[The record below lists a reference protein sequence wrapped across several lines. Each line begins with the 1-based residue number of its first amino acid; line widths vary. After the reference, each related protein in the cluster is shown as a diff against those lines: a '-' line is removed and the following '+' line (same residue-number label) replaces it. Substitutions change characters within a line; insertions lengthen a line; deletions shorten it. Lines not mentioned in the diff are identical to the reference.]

1 MGICYNV
8 SGKKQEVKN
17 MTKMKRFLAAAMAL
31 TMAFG
36 MTACGGS
43 KDSDKKTENKPQ
55 TQNEESPKEEKK
67 LDGTLKVVTTSEN
80 YQPLFDKFT
89 EEVGPKVEFI
99 SMSSGEVLS
108 KLKAEGGTP
117 AADLWFGGGIDAF
130 MDAKAHNLLEKVDFD
145 EAKNLAPEYKDS
157 ENYWFS
163 KGVTVV
169 GFIVNNDILKEKN
182 LKAPESWDD
191 LTKEEYKG
199 EVLMS
204 NPAISGT
211 NYAVVNALL
220 QTKGEEGWNYF
231 EKLNNNVT
239 YYSKRGSDPSTKT
252 SAGEV
257 GIGITYIDGTLE
269 ELKETSNVSV
279 VYPKD
284 GMPYVPEGVAA
295 FANAENTEAAKAF
308 IEWFYSNDENM
319 KMLAE
324 IDKKNTCLLVK
335 PGMEGLELDFDQ
347 SKLMKEDLS
356 LFGAERETI
365 LEKWNTLMG
374 DKGEE

>member
-1 MGICYNV
+1 MRR
-8 SGKKQEVKN
+8 
-17 MTKMKRFLAAAMAL
+17 MKIRLAVLLTVFMAASLAA
-31 TMAFG
+31 
-36 MTACGGS
+36 CGS
-43 KDSDKKTENKPQ
+43 KKTEEPAK
-55 TQNEESPKEEKK
+55 TEETKTEKIE
-67 LDGTLKVVTTSEN
+67 GTLKVVTTSEN

-89 EEVGPKVEFI
+89 KEVGPEVEFI

-130 MDAKAHNLLEKVDFD
+130 MDAKENNLLEKVDFD
-145 EAKNLAPEYKDS
+145 AAKDLAPEYKDS
-157 ENYWFS
+157 DNYWFS

-169 GFIVNNDILKEKN
+169 GFIVNNDILKDEG
-182 LKAPESWDD
+182 LEAPKSWDD

-199 EVLMS
+199 EILMS

-220 QTKGEEGWNYF
+220 QTKGEEEGWKYF
-231 EKLNNNVT
+231 EALNQNVD
-239 YYSKRGSDPSTKT
+239 YYAKRGADPSTKT
-252 SAGEV
+252 AAGEV
-257 GIGITYIDGTLE
+257 GIGITYLDGTLD
-269 ELKETSNVSV
+269 ELKETANVEV
-279 VYPKD
+279 IYPTD

-295 FANAENTEAAKAF
+295 FANAENTKAAKAF
-308 IEWFYSNDENM
+308 IEWFFSYDENM

-324 IDKKNTCLLVK
+324 IDQKNTCLLVK
-335 PGMEGLELDFDQ
+335 PNIKGLELDFDQ

-356 LFGAERETI
+356 LFGTKRTEI
-365 LEKWNTLMG
+365 LEKWNVLMG